1 MRLEERKTKRKTKR
15 KPQPR
20 KRIKNTRKKQPRKR
34 VKKTQK
40 GGLSSLVSST
50 EGGAMPNITGINPGN
65 QYSISPYGVPSG
77 LPNPP
82 AISGGVNNGNNRP
95 YIMRGGDVR
104 NSLIPGPLL
113 IPMRN
118 LSHGFSNI
126 YNSFFGNLPGAN
138 PNPWNQPIYNNA

>member
-1 MRLEERKTKRKTKR
+1 MRLEERKTKRKTKTQQ
-15 KPQPR
+15 K
-20 KRIKNTRKKQPRKR
+20 KRIKNTRKNQLRKR
-34 VKKTQK
+34 IKKTQK

-50 EGGAMPNITGINPGN
+50 EGGAMPNIPGINPGN

-77 LPNPP
+77 LLNPP

-138 PNPWNQPIYNNA
+138 PNPWNQPIHNKA

>member
-1 MRLEERKTKRKTKR
+1 MRLKERKGNTKRKTQKKR
-15 KPQPR
+15 IKKTRKTQLR
-20 KRIKNTRKKQPRKR
+20 KRI
-34 VKKTQK
+34 KKTQK
-40 GGLSSLVSST
+40 GGFVSLVSST
-50 EGGAMPNITGINPGN
+50 EGGAMPNIPGINPGN

-113 IPMRN
+113 IPIRN

-138 PNPWNQPIYNNA
+138 PNPWNQPIHNNA